1 MKRKV
6 FLWIMVAGFVCS
18 FSSPAF
24 SQGLGIIKEQTRPH
38 PGWVCTSHPHVKSYL
53 PGQCPIDK
61 TQLVRIGDHTCP
73 THAQVSATS
82 AGKCPLGGEDLK
94 KVAEVEKATGKKIDQ
109 LAKEAPE
116 IKK

>member
-1 MKRKV
+1 MKMKV
-6 FLWIMVAGFVCS
+6 FLWIMVGGFICY
-18 FSSPAF
+18 FTSPAF
-24 SQGLGIIKEQTRPH
+24 SQGLGMIKEQTRPN
-38 PGWVCTSHPHVKSYL
+38 PGWVCTSHPYVKSYL

-61 TQLVRIGDHTCP
+61 TQLRRAGDYTCL

-94 KVAEVEKATGKKIDQ
+94 KVEEVEKATGKKIDQ

-116 IKK
+116 PKK